1 MSPVTDPVRRWWW
14 WVVVAACSL
23 PGSAGAAPA
32 AERKQV
38 LVVYAARRDAQIS
51 IIGDRELP
59 NILEEG
65 FHEGFS
71 YYSEY
76 VDRVR
81 FPDPSYQAAMAD
93 FLRRKYRRQ
102 RFDLV
107 IAVQDIAIQFV
118 DANREELF
126 PDTPVV
132 FLARDPSIRRPAN
145 STGVISEPKLT
156 GTIALAGELE
166 PDVRRVFF
174 VSGAGAADKGYERR
188 ARAQFRSFEPRL
200 ASTYLSGLTTTEL
213 EARLSKLPGHSIV
226 YFLLVSQDGAG
237 VNLHPLEYVDRVTAI
252 ANRPTYSWVDS
263 AMDHGIVGGSLLDQ
277 TAEMKTIGTLALRVL
292 RGELADGIP
301 ISAPE
306 LSVSQVDWRQLQ
318 RWHIDETR
326 IPSGTLVR
334 FRTPSAW
341 ERHRVSI
348 VAAIAVLLAQTS
360 LIAGLVVQAARR
372 GQAEKRA
379 RRSQAEVRTS
389 YERIRDLGRRLLEA
403 QDAERSRVARELH
416 DDISQQVALL
426 TIDLDLLRG
435 LGREESEESG
445 RLVREGLDRLA
456 SIERSVDELSH
467 RLHPDEMSEIGLV
480 AAVDRLAGRLSLSGF
495 AVRFTHQ
502 NVPIV
507 FPHEPALCLFRI
519 VQEAVQNAL
528 KYSGA
533 RTVAVHLQGNRDG
546 LVLTVTDDGRGFD
559 VPAMWGRGLGLISMA
574 ERLDAIGGTLTIRST
589 PGEGT
594 RLEATVTGQAG
605 SSSEFT
611 RG

>member
-1 MSPVTDPVRRWWW
+1 
-14 WVVVAACSL
+14 
-23 PGSAGAAPA
+23 
-32 AERKQV
+32 
-38 LVVYAARRDAQIS
+38 VVYAARRDVQIS

-65 FHEGFS
+65 LQEGVN

-76 VDRVR
+76 LDRVR
-81 FPDPSYQAAMAD
+81 FPDPSYQAAIVD
-93 FLRRKYRRQ
+93 FLRQKYRRQ

-107 IAVQDIAIQFV
+107 IAVQDQAILFV

-145 STGVISEPKLT
+145 STGVISEAKLT
-156 GTIALAGELE
+156 DTIDLAAELE
-166 PDVRRVFF
+166 PDIRQVFF
-174 VSGAGAADKGYERR
+174 VSGAGAADKGYERK

-200 ASTYLSGLTTTEL
+200 ASTYLSGLTTMEL
-213 EARLSKLPGHSIV
+213 EASLSKLPEHSIV
-226 YFLLVSQDGAG
+226 CFLLVSQDGAG

-263 AMDHGIVGGSLLDQ
+263 AMGHGIVGGSLLDQ
-277 TAEMKTIGTLALRVL
+277 KAEMKTIGTLALRVL
-292 RGELADGIP
+292 RGELADSIP
-301 ISAPE
+301 LSAPE
-306 LSVSQVDWRQLQ
+306 LRVSQVDWRQLR
-318 RWHIDETR
+318 RWHIDEAR
-326 IPSGTLVR
+326 VPAGTLVR

-341 ERHRVSI
+341 ERHKSSI
-348 VAAIAVLLAQTS
+348 VTAIAVLLAQTG
-360 LIAGLVVQAARR
+360 LIAGLVLQGARR

-379 RRSQAEVRTS
+379 RRSQAEVQTS
-389 YERIRDLGRRLLEA
+389 YERIRELGRRLLGA
-403 QDAERSRVARELH
+403 QDAERSRIARELH

-435 LGREESEESG
+435 LGREESEESS
-445 RLVREGLDRLA
+445 RLVRDGLDRLA
-456 SIERSVDELSH
+456 SIERSVDKLSD
-467 RLHPDEMSEIGLV
+467 RLHPDADDMRETGLV
-480 AAVDRLAGRLSLSGF
+480 AALDRLAGPLSQSGV
-495 AVRFTHQ
+495 AVTFTHD
-502 NVPIV
+502 NVPTA

-528 KYSGA
+528 KYGA
-533 RTVAVHLQGNRDG
+533 RTVAVHLEGERDG

-559 VPAMWGRGLGLISMA
+559 VPAMWGRGLGLISMS

-594 RLEATVTGQAG
+594 CLEATVTGGAD
-605 SSSEFT
+605 SSPEFT
-611 RG
+611 SG